1 MIDDRDLDGIE
12 DKFDSTFNTPEELLE
27 KKGIKRIVT
36 IEADEDMLKRLAQTD
51 IPFFAQKNADGYKVL
66 CDERDEERVINAMKP
81 PPNRKV
87 GRGFWQKTEI
97 NCVAQKAKLL
107 LSILRL
113 SVVCSDLLLFF
124 TQPTLILVT

>member
-66 CDERDEERVINAMKP
+66 CDERDEEKVKEAMSVRSEQTRVKAQKSDKSGP
-81 PPNRKV
+81 AARRTTPHRKV
-87 GRGFWQKTEI
+87 R
-97 NCVAQKAKLL
+97 
-107 LSILRL
+107 
-113 SVVCSDLLLFF
+113 
-124 TQPTLILVT
+124 

>member
-1 MIDDRDLDGIE
+1 MMNDRDMDGIE

-66 CDERDEERVINAMKP
+66 CDENRSLHRKMLTDTKSCVMREMK
-81 PPNRKV
+81 K
-87 GRGFWQKTEI
+87 E
-97 NCVAQKAKLL
+97 
-107 LSILRL
+107 
-113 SVVCSDLLLFF
+113 
-124 TQPTLILVT
+124 

>member
-66 CDERDEERVINAMKP
+66 CDERDEERLKEAMSVRSEQTRVKAQEFDKSGP
-81 PPNRKV
+81 AARRANPHRKV
-87 GRGFWQKTEI
+87 R
-97 NCVAQKAKLL
+97 
-107 LSILRL
+107 
-113 SVVCSDLLLFF
+113 
-124 TQPTLILVT
+124 

>member
-1 MIDDRDLDGIE
+1 MVNDRDFDGIPDE
-12 DKFDSTFNTPEELLE
+12 MDSTFNTPEEVLE

-87 GRGFWQKTEI
+87 R
-97 NCVAQKAKLL
+97 
-107 LSILRL
+107 
-113 SVVCSDLLLFF
+113 
-124 TQPTLILVT
+124 

>member
-66 CDERDEERVINAMKP
+66 CDERDEERVRSAMKP
-81 PPNRKV
+81 PQRKA
-87 GRGFWQKTEI
+87 R
-97 NCVAQKAKLL
+97 
-107 LSILRL
+107 
-113 SVVCSDLLLFF
+113 
-124 TQPTLILVT
+124 

>member
-51 IPFFAQKNADGYKVL
+51 IPSKSEVMAFGRKQK
-66 CDERDEERVINAMKP
+66 
-81 PPNRKV
+81 
-87 GRGFWQKTEI
+87 
-97 NCVAQKAKLL
+97 
-107 LSILRL
+107 
-113 SVVCSDLLLFF
+113 
-124 TQPTLILVT
+124 